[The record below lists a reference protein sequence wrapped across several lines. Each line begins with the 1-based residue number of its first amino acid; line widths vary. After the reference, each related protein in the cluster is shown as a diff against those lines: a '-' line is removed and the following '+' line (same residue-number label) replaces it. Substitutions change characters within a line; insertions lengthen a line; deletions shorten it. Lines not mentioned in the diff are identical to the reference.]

1 MLARAHRMLDE
12 QAGWSLTRKIDTV
25 VSHLGLDPDARFES
39 LSGGVKRKTLLARA
53 LAGEPDVLFL
63 DEPTNHLDVEAIRW
77 LEEFLVKQPRTL
89 FFVTHDR
96 MFLRHV
102 ANRILELDRGQLV
115 DWACDYDTFL
125 QRKADVLATEETLW
139 RKFDQKLKEEEIW
152 IRKGIKA
159 RRTRNEGRVRALK
172 ALRLERRQRRERTG
186 TVTMQ
191 IQEAR
196 KSGGLVLEVENVSFS
211 WGGEPVIRDFSA
223 NIMRGDKVGI
233 VGPNGVG
240 KTTLL
245 KLLLGELEPETGRVR
260 QGTRLEVAYSDQ
272 MRSLLD
278 ETSTARDIVAEGSD
292 YVDVNGNRR
301 HVIGY
306 LKEFLFTPE
315 RAQTPVGLLS
325 GGERNRLLLAK
336 LFTRPCNVL
345 VLDEPTNDLDQ
356 ETLELLEE
364 LIGDFAGTVLVVSHD
379 REFLNNTVTSCLV
392 FEGGGRV
399 VEYAGG
405 YDDWLIQRPAEP
417 EPEEA
422 PAKTPRAR
430 APRERK
436 LTWKETRELE
446 VLPDSIEA
454 LEEGIAALRVRM
466 NDPEFYTNDHT
477 VVAAEAARL
486 EAMESALDAML
497 ARMDITL
504 TTPALL
510 FSTQSLILLAYTNRF
525 LALGSRIRSLADRYQ
540 ASPGPSELA
549 QIASLRQRVNLIRL
563 MQLWGV
569 CSLFLC
575 VLCMFLLFAGL
586 VFLGKVIFG
595 LSLVVMLISLGLST
609 REIHISTQALNIQ
622 LESMS
627 LSRED

>member
-1 MLARAHRMLDE
+1 MALISASNISLSFSGPLLLDGISLQIHAGERICLLGRNGEGKSTLMRILSREIVPDSGEVGHSKGLGVASLPQEVPADLAGTVYDVVASGAGEAGLCLAALRRETHGDTCVDPGLLARAHRMLDE

-25 VSHLGLDPDARFES
+25 VTHLGLDPEAQFTS

-63 DEPTNHLDVEAIRW
+63 DEPTNHLDVDAIRW

-102 ANRILELDRGQLV
+102 ANRILELDRGVLV

-125 QRKADVLATEETLW
+125 QRKEDVLATEDNLW

-172 ALRLERRQRRERTG
+172 AMRAERSQRRERTG
-186 TVTMQ
+186 TVSML
-191 IQEAR
+191 IQEAG
-196 KSGGLVLEVENVSFS
+196 KSGRLVLEVTDVSYA
-211 WGGEPVIRDFSA
+211 WGETPVIRDFSA

-245 KLLLGELEPETGRVR
+245 KLLLGDLEPQSGTVR
-260 QGTRLEVAYSDQ
+260 QGTHLEVAYSDQ
-272 MRSLLD
+272 MRTLLD
-278 ETSTARDIVAEGSD
+278 ETKTAREIVGEGSD
-292 YVDVNGNRR
+292 YIDVNENRR

-306 LKEFLFTPE
+306 LKDFLFTPD
-315 RAQTPVGLLS
+315 RAQTPVNLLS

-364 LIGDFAGTVLVVSHD
+364 LIGDFPGTVLVVSHD

-392 FEGGGRV
+392 FEGQGRV

-405 YDDWLIQRPAEP
+405 YDDWLSQRPLIEEP
-417 EPEEA
+417 EPVQPKA
-422 PAKTPRAR
+422 LKPKVAKA
-430 APRERK
+430 RK
-436 LTWKETRELE
+436 LTYKENLELDG
-446 VLPDSIEA
+446 LPGRIEA
-454 LEEGIAALRVRM
+454 LEADLAALHEQM
-466 NDPEFYTNDHT
+466 NDPEFYSNDHT
-477 VVAAEAARL
+477 VVAAAAARL
-486 EAMESALDAML
+486 EVLETELDSLLTRWDELEELRMLCES
-497 ARMDITL
+497 
-504 TTPALL
+504 
-510 FSTQSLILLAYTNRF
+510 S
-525 LALGSRIRSLADRYQ
+525 
-540 ASPGPSELA
+540 
-549 QIASLRQRVNLIRL
+549 
-563 MQLWGV
+563 
-569 CSLFLC
+569 
-575 VLCMFLLFAGL
+575 
-586 VFLGKVIFG
+586 
-595 LSLVVMLISLGLST
+595 
-609 REIHISTQALNIQ
+609 
-622 LESMS
+622 
-627 LSRED
+627 

>member
-1 MLARAHRMLDE
+1 MALISASNISLSFSGPLLLDGISLQIHAGERICLLGRNGEGKSTLMRILSREIAPDSGEVGHSKGLSVASLPQEVPADLAGSVYDVVASGAGEAGLCLAALRREGHGDVCVDPALLARAHRMLDE

-25 VSHLGLDPDARFES
+25 VTHLGLDPEAQFAS

-63 DEPTNHLDVEAIRW
+63 DEPTNHLDVDSIRW

-102 ANRILELDRGQLV
+102 ANRILELDRGVLV

-125 QRKADVLATEETLW
+125 QRKEDVLATEETLW

-172 ALRLERRQRRERTG
+172 AMRAERRQRRERTG
-186 TVTMQ
+186 AVSML
-191 IQEAR
+191 IQEAG
-196 KSGGLVLEVENVSFS
+196 KSGRLVLEVTDISYA
-211 WGGEPVIRDFSA
+211 WGDSPVIREFSA

-233 VGPNGVG
+233 VGPNGAG

-245 KLLLGELEPETGRVR
+245 KLLLGDLEPQSGTVR
-260 QGTRLEVAYSDQ
+260 QGTHLEVAYSDQ
-272 MRSLLD
+272 MRTLLD
-278 ETSTARDIVAEGSD
+278 ETKTAREIVGEGSD
-292 YVDVNGNRR
+292 YIDVNENRR

-306 LKEFLFTPE
+306 LKDFLFTPD
-315 RAQTPVGLLS
+315 RAQTPVNLLS

-364 LIGDFAGTVLVVSHD
+364 LIGDFPGTVLVVSHD

-392 FEGGGRV
+392 FEGQGRV

-405 YDDWLIQRPAEP
+405 YDDWLLQRPQIEEP
-417 EPEEA
+417 EPVLSKA
-422 PAKTPRAR
+422 LKPRVAKT
-430 APRERK
+430 RK
-436 LTWKETRELE
+436 LTYKENLELE
-446 VLPDSIEA
+446 ALPERIEG
-454 LEEGIAALRVRM
+454 LEADIAALHEQM
-466 NDPEFYTNDHT
+466 NDPEFYSNDHT
-477 VVAAEAARL
+477 VVAAAAARL
-486 EAMESALDAML
+486 EVLETELDSLLTRWDELEELRMLCES
-497 ARMDITL
+497 
-504 TTPALL
+504 
-510 FSTQSLILLAYTNRF
+510 S
-525 LALGSRIRSLADRYQ
+525 
-540 ASPGPSELA
+540 
-549 QIASLRQRVNLIRL
+549 
-563 MQLWGV
+563 
-569 CSLFLC
+569 
-575 VLCMFLLFAGL
+575 
-586 VFLGKVIFG
+586 
-595 LSLVVMLISLGLST
+595 
-609 REIHISTQALNIQ
+609 
-622 LESMS
+622 
-627 LSRED
+627 

>member
-1 MLARAHRMLDE
+1 MALISASNLTLTFSGSPVLDDVSLQIHAGERICLLGRNGEGKSTLMRVLAGELAPDAGEVGWSKGLSTGTLPQEVPADLAGTVYEVVASGAGEAGLCLAALRYEGRSGAGADQALLDRAHRMLDD
-12 QAGWSLTRKIDTV
+12 QAGWSLTRRIDTV
-25 VSHLGLDPDARFES
+25 ITHLALDPDAQFAS

-53 LAGEPDVLFL
+53 LAGEPDILFL

-77 LEEFLVKQPRTL
+77 LEEFLVKEPRTL

-172 ALRLERRQRRERTG
+172 AMRQERRQRRERTG
-186 TVTMQ
+186 NLAMQ

-196 KSGGLVLEVENVSFS
+196 KSGSLVLEVNTISYA
-211 WGGEPVIRDFSA
+211 WGDAPVIRDFSTS
-223 NIMRGDKVGI
+223 IMRGDKVGI
-233 VGPNGVG
+233 VGPNGAG

-245 KLLLGELEPETGRVR
+245 KLLLGDLAPQSGEVR

-272 MRSLLD
+272 MRSILD
-278 ETSTARDIVAEGSD
+278 ESKTARDIVGDGSD

-306 LKEFLFTPE
+306 LKDFLFTPD
-315 RAQTPVGLLS
+315 RAQTPVRVLS
-325 GGERNRLLLAK
+325 GGERNRLLLAR

-364 LIGDFAGTVLVVSHD
+364 LIGEFAGTVLVVSHD
-379 REFLNNTVTSCLV
+379 REFLNNTVTSCMV
-392 FEGGGRV
+392 FEGDGRV

-405 YDDWLIQRPAEP
+405 YDDWLSQRPKP
-417 EPEEA
+417 EDPA
-422 PAKTPRAR
+422 PAPVKAPRAK
-430 APRERK
+430 APKARK
-436 LTWKETRELE
+436 LTYKENLELE
-446 VLPDSIEA
+446 ALPGRIEA
-454 LEEGIAALRVRM
+454 LEADIAALQEQM
-466 NDPEFYTNDHT
+466 NDPEFYTADHT
-477 VVAAEAARL
+477 VIAAEAARL
-486 EAMESALDAML
+486 EVLESELDAL
-497 ARMDITL
+497 L
-504 TTPALL
+504 TRWDELEELRAL
-510 FSTQSLILLAYTNRF
+510 
-525 LALGSRIRSLADRYQ
+525 
-540 ASPGPSELA
+540 
-549 QIASLRQRVNLIRL
+549 
-563 MQLWGV
+563 
-569 CSLFLC
+569 C
-575 VLCMFLLFAGL
+575 
-586 VFLGKVIFG
+586 
-595 LSLVVMLISLGLST
+595 
-609 REIHISTQALNIQ
+609 
-622 LESMS
+622 ES
-627 LSRED
+627 

>member
-1 MLARAHRMLDE
+1 MALISASNISLSFSGPLLLDNINLQIHAGERICLLGRNGEGKSTLMRILSRELSPDSGEIGHDKGLSVASLPQEVPADMTGSVYDVVASGAGEAGLCLAALRRETHGDACVDPELLARAHRMLDE

-25 VSHLGLDPDARFES
+25 ITHLGLDPES
-39 LSGGVKRKTLLARA
+39 AFAALSGGVKRKTLLARA

-102 ANRILELDRGQLV
+102 ANRILELDRGVLV

-125 QRKADVLATEETLW
+125 KRKEDVLATEETLW

-172 ALRLERRQRRERTG
+172 ALRAERRQRRERTG
-186 TVTMQ
+186 AVSMQ
-191 IQEAR
+191 VQEAS
-196 KSGGLVLEVENVSFS
+196 KSGKLVLEVTNISYAWGEN
-211 WGGEPVIRDFSA
+211 PVISDFSA
-223 NIMRGDKVGI
+223 NIMRGDKIGI
-233 VGPNGVG
+233 VGPNGAG

-245 KLLLGELEPETGRVR
+245 KLLLGDLQPQSGAVR
-260 QGTRLEVAYSDQ
+260 PGTNLNVAYSDQ

-278 ETSTARDIVAEGSD
+278 ETKTAREIVGEGAD
-292 YVDVNGNRR
+292 YIDVGEIRR

-306 LKEFLFTPE
+306 LKDFLFTPE

-364 LIGDFAGTVLVVSHD
+364 LIGDFPGTVLVVSHD

-392 FEGGGRV
+392 FEGQGRV

-405 YDDWLIQRPAEP
+405 YDDWLLQRPQAEEP
-417 EPEEA
+417 EPAA
-422 PAKTPRAR
+422 PKTQKPKTSK
-430 APRERK
+430 PRK
-436 LTWKETRELE
+436 LTYKENLELE
-446 VLPDSIEA
+446 GLPERIER
-454 LEEGIAALRVRM
+454 LEADIAALHEQM
-466 NDPEFYTNDHT
+466 NDPEFYSKDHT
-477 VVAAEAARL
+477 EVAAAAARL
-486 EAMESALDAML
+486 EVLEGELDVLLTRWDELEELRMLCESA
-497 ARMDITL
+497 
-504 TTPALL
+504 
-510 FSTQSLILLAYTNRF
+510 
-525 LALGSRIRSLADRYQ
+525 
-540 ASPGPSELA
+540 
-549 QIASLRQRVNLIRL
+549 
-563 MQLWGV
+563 
-569 CSLFLC
+569 
-575 VLCMFLLFAGL
+575 
-586 VFLGKVIFG
+586 
-595 LSLVVMLISLGLST
+595 
-609 REIHISTQALNIQ
+609 
-622 LESMS
+622 
-627 LSRED
+627 